1 VAVRLPGVQLPTSTT
16 LGNDNQTYGALAA
29 VIILLLWLFLP
40 AFVVLLG
47 AELGAEAERQTAKD
61 TTTGPTRSLGE
72 PGGEGELVGGEQDRR
87 AVLLGRHPRCR

>member
-47 AELGAEAERQTAKD
+47 AELGAEAGRQTAKD
-61 TTTGPTRSLGE
+61 TTTGPTRPLGE
-72 PGGEGELVGGEQDRR
+72 RDAEAADTLGES
-87 AVLLGRHPRCR
+87 PRCRRPLR